1 MTTESIHSQ
10 DGLLGSHSV
19 LYTIGINFS
28 FRKIVLPQ
36 INLVSKIFGDSTT
49 DCVTGKILTRYLLKC
64 KLSLVNSIL
73 IYYW

>member
-1 MTTESIHSQ
+1 MFPRVRTPMTATQYYRPLASNF
-10 DGLLGSHSV
+10 
-19 LYTIGINFS
+19 INFS

-36 INLVSKIFGDSTT
+36 INLVLKIFGDSTT
-49 DCVTGKILTRYLLKC
+49 DYVTGKISTQYLLKC